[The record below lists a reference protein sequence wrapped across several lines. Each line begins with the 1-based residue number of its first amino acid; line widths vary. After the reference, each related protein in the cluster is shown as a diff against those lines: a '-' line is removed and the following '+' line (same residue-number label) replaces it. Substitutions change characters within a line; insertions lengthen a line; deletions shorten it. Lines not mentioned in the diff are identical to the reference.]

1 MSLGPGLP
9 SVDIFELDKP
19 SVLFKSNLSDKTS
32 RDALCAFGVYESRIF
47 QTCTFRL

>member
-1 MSLGPGLP
+1 MSLGPVLP
-9 SVDIFELDKP
+9 SVVLFELDKP
-19 SVLFKSNLSDKTS
+19 SVLFKSNLSETS